1 MKQLLHNLND
11 YLFSSVKRKMM
22 VLISATMVLVVGAI
36 VVFTYKVS
44 IHLQMNDAKASDAS
58 KVRFISDNI
67 DETVISITR
76 LMDSLTQDTEI
87 QALMDKP
94 EKPGFFEVEQL
105 ENLFLSK
112 IMYTSEMFDSIY
124 LFDTKERLFQL
135 KLGDHEGSRERLN
148 LNKYRYD
155 TIGRTTWRIDDG
167 TVFAEKMLRQRESL
181 RTIGYISMEVN
192 KAYLKNRLQSEGNR
206 FTYVYDENG
215 GILVGSQEDRGL
227 NTEELFARAKLE
239 MNGVPIVVG
248 IPPYK
253 NMLLTTHLS
262 KYGKWRVVSVVP
274 VKEIAR
280 GPELIGLWIAIIGI
294 LGALSGIAIFW
305 YSTSRLI
312 APLHDLKKLMDLADI
327 DNYQQPADI
336 RRRDEF
342 GRLGRSFNH
351 MMRKINHLISEVYQK
366 EIAQKESE
374 YKALKAQINPHFL
387 YNTLDTIRWL
397 AMYGETERVEKVAVS
412 LAQILKG
419 SLTESKDMVPIRKE
433 MAFIDAYLAIQM
445 NRFEHRIS
453 VTIHMDER
461 IMDML
466 IPRFVLQPIIE
477 NAFIHGLEPKMGAGN
492 LVIQGSLG
500 AGGVTIRII
509 DDGVGMDEETAAALL
524 SGSKAAGITSKTGS
538 GSGINNVQER
548 VRALFGESY
557 GLSIHSGNG
566 TGTIVEVSLPA
577 KQEQPVTA
585 IVQGGG

>member
-1 MKQLLHNLND
+1 
-11 YLFSSVKRKMM
+11 M
-22 VLISATMVLVVGAI
+22 VLITATMVLVVGAI
-36 VVFTYKVS
+36 VVFTYNVS
-44 IHLQMNDAKASDAS
+44 IKLQMNDAKASDAS

-87 QALMDKP
+87 QSLMDKLDSP
-94 EKPGFFEVEQL
+94 SFQGVKQL
-105 ENLFLSK
+105 ENLFISK
-112 IMYTSEMFDSIY
+112 IMYSSEMLDSIY
-124 LFDTKERLFQL
+124 LFDTGEPLFHL
-135 KLGDHEGSRERLN
+135 KFGNHEGSRELLN

-155 TIGRTTWRIDDG
+155 TIGRTTWRVDDG
-167 TVFAEKMLRQRESL
+167 IIFAEKMVRQRDSL
-181 RTIGYISMEVN
+181 RTIGYISIEVN
-192 KAYLKNRLQSEGNR
+192 KEYLQNRLQSESNR

-215 GILVGSQEDRGL
+215 STLVGSQEDRGL
-227 NTEELFARAKLE
+227 NTEELFDRAKLE
-239 MNGVPIVVG
+239 KNGAPIVVK
-248 IPPYK
+248 IPPHG

-262 KYGKWRVVSVVP
+262 KYGKWRIVSVVP
-274 VKEIAR
+274 VKEIAK
-280 GPELIGLWIAIIGI
+280 GAELIGLWIAIIGI

-366 EIAQKESE
+366 EIAQRESE
-374 YKALKAQINPHFL
+374 YKALKAQINPHFI

-397 AMYGETERVEKVAVS
+397 AMYGESERVQKVAVS
-412 LAQILKG
+412 LAQILKA
-419 SLTESKDMVPIRKE
+419 SLMESRDMVPIRKE
-433 MAFIDAYLAIQM
+433 MEVIEPYLAIQM

-453 VTIHMDER
+453 VSIHMDER

-466 IPRFVLQPIIE
+466 IPRFVLQPIVE
-477 NAFIHGLEPKMGAGN
+477 NSFIHGLEPKVGAGN

-500 AGGVTIRII
+500 AGGITIRVI

-524 SGSKAAGITSKTGS
+524 SGSQTAGIASKTGS
-538 GSGINNVQER
+538 GSGINNVHVR
-548 VRALFGESY
+548 VRALFGEPY
-557 GLSIHSGNG
+557 GLSIHSANG
-566 TGTIVEVSLPA
+566 TGTIVEISLPA
-577 KQEQPVTA
+577 KPEQPVTA
-585 IVQGGG
+585 IAQGGS